1 MRVVGENRLAALGER
16 ARDGPCVGDAIG
28 DIRSE
33 HFINLSVLTSG
44 ANMDELERPSIC
56 ELDEFDNSHTMR

>member
-1 MRVVGENRLAALGER
+1 
-16 ARDGPCVGDAIG
+16 
-28 DIRSE
+28 
-33 HFINLSVLTSG
+33 VLTSG